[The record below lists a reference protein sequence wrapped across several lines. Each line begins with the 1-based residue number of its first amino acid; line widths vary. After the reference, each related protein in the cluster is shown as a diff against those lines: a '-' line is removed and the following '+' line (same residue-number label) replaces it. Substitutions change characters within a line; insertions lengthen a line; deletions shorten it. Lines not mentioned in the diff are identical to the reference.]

1 MHDWGVFLSV
11 VNMTIRK
18 TDSSQNIESLLQA
31 TELFMFQAIGQTK
44 AKNITVVMR
53 YHIESGGARVRA
65 RLALNAG
72 LALNLEKKIN
82 VSLSAC
88 CELIHNASLLH
99 DDIQDGDE
107 MRRGRMAAWLKF
119 DINSAM
125 CAGTLMLSAAY
136 NAVSQVTVY
145 SPQLIAHLHQR
156 TSDLISGQIIDFTSL
171 ASVIDVKTYLD
182 MAKGKTG
189 SLLALPLELVMISA
203 NEPTAL
209 PFAKV
214 AGESFAVAYQIADD
228 MSDLQADLA
237 NSRTNIVGILE
248 NTGVTRPEAL
258 SQAKL
263 LAKENLKFATEYAA
277 KLPANSGAYF
287 IKLCEALKEKIDT
300 SQPSSIENV

>member
-1 MHDWGVFLSV
+1 
-11 VNMTIRK
+11 MTIRNI
-18 TDSSQNIESLLQA
+18 DSSPNIESLLQA

-44 AKNITVVMR
+44 AKSISVVMR

-65 RLALNAG
+65 RLALHTG
-72 LALNLEKKIN
+72 LALNLEKKII
-82 VSLSAC
+82 VALSAC
-88 CELIHNASLLH
+88 CELVHNASLLH

-107 MRRGRMAAWLKF
+107 MRRGRMAAWFKF

-136 NAVSQVTVY
+136 KAVSEVTVY

-156 TSDLISGQIIDFTSL
+156 TSDLISGQVIDVTSS
-171 ASVIDVKTYLD
+171 ASVINVTTYLD
-182 MAKGKTG
+182 MAKGKSG

-237 NSRTNIVGILE
+237 NSRTNIVSILE

-258 SQAKL
+258 ARARL
-263 LAKENLKFATEYAA
+263 LAEEHLKFATEYAA

-287 IKLCEALKEKIDT
+287 IKLCETLKEKFDT
-300 SQPSSIENV
+300 SHSSRIENV

>member
-1 MHDWGVFLSV
+1 
-11 VNMTIRK
+11 MTIRN
-18 TDSSQNIESLLQA
+18 TDSSPNIESLLQA
-31 TELFMFQAIGQTK
+31 SELFMFQAIGQTK
-44 AKNITVVMR
+44 AKSITVVMR
-53 YHIESGGARVRA
+53 YHIESGGSRVRA

-72 LALNLEKKIN
+72 LALNLEKKVN
-82 VSLSAC
+82 VALSAC

-107 MRRGRMAAWLKF
+107 MRRGRLAAWFKF

-136 NAVSQVTVY
+136 KAVSEVTVC
-145 SPQLIAHLHQR
+145 SPKLIAHLHQR
-156 TSDLISGQIIDFTSL
+156 TSDLISGQVIDVTSS
-171 ASVIDVKTYLD
+171 ASVINVKTYLD
-182 MAKGKTG
+182 IAKGKSG

-203 NEPTAL
+203 NEFTAL
-209 PFAKV
+209 PCAKG

-248 NTGVTRPEAL
+248 NIGMSRSEAL
-258 SQAKL
+258 ARAKL
-263 LAKENLKFATEYAA
+263 LAEEHLKLATEYAA
-277 KLPANSGAYF
+277 KLPANSGAHF
-287 IKLCEALKEKIDT
+287 INLCEELKEKFDT